1 LPISTTP
8 KLHILYHHVGQFIQQ
23 TRKTLGLFSE
33 QSAES
38 LHHDFEGQ
46 WNGRFKRDMSHPD
59 YQSQLLNCVVEYNS
73 KRLRFKARKGEV
85 KVEGDDLVLDG
96 FAYGQLVVK
105 GKITSIEFLS

>member
-1 LPISTTP
+1 MGKRVSSWKKGVTNALDIPVDV
-8 KLHILYHHVGQFIQQ
+8 LLDELDM
-23 TRKTLGLFSE
+23 R
-33 QSAES
+33 
-38 LHHDFEGQ
+38 FEGSGKIMVE
-46 WNGRFKRDMSHPD
+46 NHKG
-59 YQSQLLNCVVEYNS
+59 VVEYNS